1 MIRPL
6 LTTAAALTAA
16 LSLVA
21 CGGSSSSSSSPAASS
36 SSSAGQTV
44 AVKTIAGLG
53 DVLVD
58 SSGMPL
64 YTSNLDAGGTPACNG
79 ACADIW
85 KPLTVASGAPSAASA
100 VGTVATVTRPDG
112 TKQVAVGGKPLYTF
126 VQDAPGK
133 PTGNGVTDSF
143 AGHTF
148 TWNAVLA
155 GGTTASG
162 SGSQSGSTGGAYRS
176 SGY

>member
-6 LTTAAALTAA
+6 LTTAAALAA
-16 LSLVA
+16 VLSLVA
-21 CGGSSSSSSSPAASS
+21 CGGSSSSSGSPAASS
-36 SSSAGQTV
+36 SPSSGQTV

-58 SSGMPL
+58 ASGMPL

-85 KPLTVASGAPSAASA
+85 KPLTVASGSPSAASA
-100 VGTVATVTRPDG
+100 VGTVATVSRPDG
-112 TKQVAVGGKPLYTF
+112 TKQVSVGGKPLYTF

-133 PTGNGVTDSF
+133 PTGNGVSDSF
-143 AGHTF
+143 AGRKF

-155 GGTTASG
+155 GGTAAG

>member
-6 LTTAAALTAA
+6 LISAAALTAA
-16 LSLVA
+16 LSLAA

-36 SSSAGQTV
+36 SPSSGQTV

-58 SSGMPL
+58 ASGMPL
-64 YTSNLDAGGTPACNG
+64 YTSNIDAGGAPACNG

-85 KPLTVASGAPSAASA
+85 KPLTVTSGSPSAASA
-100 VGTVATVTRPDG
+100 VGTVAVVARPDG
-112 TKQVAVGGKPLYTF
+112 TKQVTVGGKPLYTF

-133 PTGNGVTDSF
+133 ATGNGVTDTF
-143 AGHTF
+143 AGQQF
-148 TWNAVLA
+148 TWSTVLA